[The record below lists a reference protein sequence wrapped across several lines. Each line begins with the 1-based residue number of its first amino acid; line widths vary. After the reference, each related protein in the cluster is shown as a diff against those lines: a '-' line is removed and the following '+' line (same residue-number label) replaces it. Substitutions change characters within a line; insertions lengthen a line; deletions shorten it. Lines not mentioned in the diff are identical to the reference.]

1 MLKKVVGAALVGAL
15 LATPALAAP
24 ITLKFNSPAP
34 PPSFL
39 HNNVFRPWIAKV
51 EKASKGTLK
60 IQLYVGGTLGNF
72 KVNYDRVV
80 DGVADIGF
88 ILNAFTGGKFKKLDV
103 AELPFQSKNST
114 EAAYSLWK
122 VYASGVANDE
132 FDKVKPLAI
141 WTFPNAAL
149 HTKKKITSLADVK
162 GMRLATSN
170 VETSHIVQRLG
181 GVPVTFT
188 PPDTYEAISRGI
200 AGGTLMPF
208 TGMRIFKVNEVT
220 SHHLDEPL
228 GAVDGDDVHQQE
240 EVRFAAGGRQGGA
253 RQILLPA
260 AVRDYRQGDR
270 RRLGQ
275 GARLG
280 RQRHQYAVA
289 GAGKEMGRGH
299 QAGDRRMGQEDAGR
313 RQDPQDLPGRH
324 QGISQRQGH
333 EVNHARA

>member
-1 MLKKVVGAALVGAL
+1 MLKKFVGAALAGAL

-39 HNNVFRPWIAKV
+39 HNNVFRPWIANV

-88 ILNAFTGGKFKKLDV
+88 ILTAFTNGKFKKLDV

-122 VYASGVANDE
+122 LYASGIANDE
-132 FDKVKPLAI
+132 FDKIKPLAI

-149 HTKKKITSLADVK
+149 HTKIKITSLDDVK

-170 VETSHIVQRLG
+170 VATSQIVQRLG

-200 AGGTLMPF
+200 AAGTLMPF

-228 GAVDGDDVHQQE
+228 GGATAMMFINKKKYDSLPPDAKAALDKYSYLPLSEITGKATDADWAKARALVAKGTNELSPEQEKKWE
-240 EVRFAAGGRQGGA
+240 EVTHPVVVDWVKKNPDGEK
-253 RQILLPA
+253 ILKTFQ
-260 AVRDYRQGDR
+260 DGIKEYRSSK
-270 RRLGQ
+270 
-275 GARLG
+275 A
-280 RQRHQYAVA
+280 
-289 GAGKEMGRGH
+289 K
-299 QAGDRRMGQEDAGR
+299 
-313 RQDPQDLPGRH
+313 
-324 QGISQRQGH
+324 
-333 EVNHARA
+333 

>member
-1 MLKKVVGAALVGAL
+1 MFKKLVGAALAGIL

-39 HNNVFRPWIAKV
+39 HSKAFRPWIANV

-60 IQLYVGGTLGNF
+60 IQLFVGGTLGNF

-88 ILNAFTGGKFKKLDV
+88 ILTAFAGGKFKKLDV

-122 VYASGVANDE
+122 LYASGIADDE

-149 HTKKKITSLADVK
+149 HTKKKITSLEDVK
-162 GMRLATSN
+162 GLRIATSN
-170 VETSHIVQRLG
+170 VATSHIVKLLG

-200 AGGTLMPF
+200 AAGSLMPF

-228 GAVDGDDVHQQE
+228 GAATALMFINRKKYDSLPPDAKAAIDKYSYLPQSLITGKATDAYWASARDSVASSTNDLSPEQEKKWE
-240 EVRFAAGGRQGGA
+240 EVTHPVVVDWVKNNPDGAKVLKAFQDGIKEYRSGKAAA
-253 RQILLPA
+253 
-260 AVRDYRQGDR
+260 
-270 RRLGQ
+270 
-275 GARLG
+275 
-280 RQRHQYAVA
+280 
-289 GAGKEMGRGH
+289 K
-299 QAGDRRMGQEDAGR
+299 
-313 RQDPQDLPGRH
+313 
-324 QGISQRQGH
+324 
-333 EVNHARA
+333 

>member
-1 MLKKVVGAALVGAL
+1 MLKKVVGAALIGAL

-149 HTKKKITSLADVK
+149 HTKKKITSLADVQ

-200 AGGTLMPF
+200 AAGTLMPF
-208 TGMRIFKVNEVT
+208 TGMRIFKINEVT

-228 GAVDGDDVHQQE
+228 GGSTAMMFINKKKYDSLPAHAKAALDEYSYLPLSVITGKATDADWSKARASVASGTNTLSPEQEKKWE
-240 EVRFAAGGRQGGA
+240 EVTRPVIADWVKKTPDGAKILKTFQDGIKEYRSGKAAA
-253 RQILLPA
+253 
-260 AVRDYRQGDR
+260 
-270 RRLGQ
+270 
-275 GARLG
+275 
-280 RQRHQYAVA
+280 
-289 GAGKEMGRGH
+289 K
-299 QAGDRRMGQEDAGR
+299 
-313 RQDPQDLPGRH
+313 
-324 QGISQRQGH
+324 
-333 EVNHARA
+333 

>member
-1 MLKKVVGAALVGAL
+1 MFKKIVGAALVGAL

-39 HNNVFRPWIAKV
+39 HSKAFRPWIAEV

-60 IQLYVGGTLGNF
+60 IQLFVGGTLGNF

-88 ILNAFTGGKFKKLDV
+88 ILTAFAGGKFKKLDV

-122 VYASGVANDE
+122 VYASGIANDE

-149 HTKKKITSLADVK
+149 HTKTKITSLDDMK
-162 GMRLATSN
+162 GMRIATSN
-170 VETSHIVQRLG
+170 VATSQIVKLLG

-200 AGGTLMPF
+200 AAGALMPF

-228 GAVDGDDVHQQE
+228 GAATALMFINKKKYDSLPPEAKAALDKYSYLPLS
-240 EVRFAAGGRQGGA
+240 EVT
-253 RQILLPA
+253 
-260 AVRDYRQGDR
+260 
-270 RRLGQ
+270 
-275 GARLG
+275 
-280 RQRHQYAVA
+280 
-289 GAGKEMGRGH
+289 GK
-299 QAGDRRMGQEDAGR
+299 ATDAYWA
-313 RQDPQDLPGRH
+313 
-324 QGISQRQGH
+324 S
-333 EVNHARA
+333 ARAMVASSTNELSPTEEKKWEAVTKPVIEDWVKKNPDGAKILKAFQNGIKEYRSKATAK

>member
-1 MLKKVVGAALVGAL
+1 MFKKLVGTALAGAL

-60 IQLYVGGTLGNF
+60 IQLFVGGTLGNF

-122 VYASGVANDE
+122 LYASGIANDE

-149 HTKKKITSLADVK
+149 HTKKKITSLADLK
-162 GMRLATSN
+162 GMRIATSN
-170 VETSHIVQRLG
+170 VSTSQIVKLLG
-181 GVPVTFT
+181 AVPVTFT
-188 PPDTYEAISRGI
+188 PPDTYETIRRGI
-200 AGGTLMPF
+200 AGGALMPF
-208 TGMRIFKVNEVT
+208 TGMRIFKINEVT

-228 GAVDGDDVHQQE
+228 GAATALMFINKKKYDSLPPEAKAALDKYSYLPLSEITGKATDAYWNSARAMVAKSTNELSPEQEKKWE
-240 EVRFAAGGRQGGA
+240 EVTKPVIADWVKKTPDGA
-253 RQILLPA
+253 KLLKLFQDGIK
-260 AVRDYRQGDR
+260 DYRS
-270 RRLGQ
+270 
-275 GARLG
+275 
-280 RQRHQYAVA
+280 
-289 GAGKEMGRGH
+289 GKK
-299 QAGDRRMGQEDAGR
+299 
-313 RQDPQDLPGRH
+313 
-324 QGISQRQGH
+324 
-333 EVNHARA
+333 